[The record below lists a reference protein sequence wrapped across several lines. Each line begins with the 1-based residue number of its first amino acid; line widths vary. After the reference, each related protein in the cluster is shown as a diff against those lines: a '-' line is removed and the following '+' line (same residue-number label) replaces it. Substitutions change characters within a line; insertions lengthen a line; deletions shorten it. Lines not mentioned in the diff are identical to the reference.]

1 MWEGNIT
8 TMITSAL
15 SWIVII
21 LFIIN
26 IYRKQVEKAK
36 LWKMIIVFWIGL
48 FTLSFTL
55 SFPFFNVPS
64 EVAILPLGV
73 WILYAIL
80 KRRNSWSKYRKYAWI
95 GFFSNYIF
103 LIGTLLAIPIHH
115 GFYPKNDIQTYM
127 HNLSEARVF
136 VTHPSGNSQISLKQ
150 DAYQSLHLAKETPN
164 LSFEWY
170 YEIVHTDNEKKYE
183 KFPYMLLDTQAKWG
197 SGYQPIIYIERDGLG
212 ILISMEQKQLYFRLS
227 ESILNGVSAHE

>member
-26 IYRKQVEKAK
+26 IYRKQVEKAM
-36 LWKMIIVFWIGL
+36 LWKIIIAFLIGL
-48 FTLSFTL
+48 FTLSF
-55 SFPFFNVPS
+55 PFMNLPS

-80 KRRNSWSKYRKYAWI
+80 KRRDSWSKYRKYAWI

-103 LIGTLLAIPIHH
+103 LIGTLLAVPIHH

-150 DAYQSLHLAKETPN
+150 DAYQTLHLAKETPII
-164 LSFEWY
+164 SFEWY
-170 YEIVHTDNEKKYE
+170 YDIVHTDNEEKYE
-183 KFPYMLLDTQAKWG
+183 KFPYMLLDTKAKWG